1 MNIGDEILPTE
12 IPRDT
17 TYQDMD
23 IQPQAS
29 SIYSRCISPPAT
41 LSKLCIYVSYY
52 LECSL
57 VGREYSTDACN
68 NIAIEFISIPLER
81 TDGIEM
87 SFCGSLMMKDVLT
100 ISMGIGK
107 INLKQC

>member
-1 MNIGDEILPTE
+1 M
-12 IPRDT
+12 
-17 TYQDMD
+17 
-23 IQPQAS
+23 
-29 SIYSRCISPPAT
+29 
-41 LSKLCIYVSYY
+41 
-52 LECSL
+52 

-100 ISMGIGK
+100 I
-107 INLKQC
+107 LKYGDRQNKLKAMLKTFSNKN